1 MASATALLL
10 GVSAQDLLEPVKDPD
25 LIDDL
30 P

>member
-1 MASATALLL
+1 LLL
-10 GVSAQDLLEPVKDPD
+10 GVNAQDLLEPIKDPD